1 MVLEAS
7 QDKEGEEF
15 SLLPHVCR
23 EHSAGFGG
31 QAAKVGE
38 AR

>member
-15 SLLPHVCR
+15 SLHPHVFR
-23 EHSAGFGG
+23 EHSAGFAG
-31 QAAKVGE
+31 QAAEVGE